1 MSRLAA
7 EMDGRGRPCTAGK
20 ELEARRSTS
29 CSAGPPWPAR
39 IGHSRARMVLT
50 TKLTTNQADN
60 RGAAW
65 TVAHC

>member
-1 MSRLAA
+1 
-7 EMDGRGRPCTAGK
+7 
-20 ELEARRSTS
+20 
-29 CSAGPPWPAR
+29 
-39 IGHSRARMVLT
+39 MVLT